1 MGNTQVF
8 VQEKFVRIV
17 SLNPEQ
23 YIQLDLARIAIS
35 SLLFFL
41 VTYYGNAFVEF
52 LIHFK
57 FLIVSKRLIIKKCIC
72 VIAIPFNNFWSLSIF
87 SLSGDIQK

>member
-1 MGNTQVF
+1 MGKAQVF
-8 VQEKFVRIV
+8 VHEKFVGIA

-23 YIQLDLARIAIS
+23 YIQLDLARIAKS

-41 VTYYGNAFVEF
+41 VTYYGNAFVVF

-57 FLIVSKRLIIKKCIC
+57 FLIASKRLIIKKCIC
-72 VIAIPFNNFWSLSIF
+72 EC
-87 SLSGDIQK
+87 